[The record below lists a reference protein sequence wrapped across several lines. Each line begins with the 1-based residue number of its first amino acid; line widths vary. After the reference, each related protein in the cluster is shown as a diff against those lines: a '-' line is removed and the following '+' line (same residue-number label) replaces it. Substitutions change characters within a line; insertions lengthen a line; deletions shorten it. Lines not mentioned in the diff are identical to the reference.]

1 MIGARYYDK
10 FTTPRDGSGHGTH
23 VASTAAGRPVFD
35 ASYYNLTRGTARGG
49 APGSRIAV
57 YRVCTNDKFPKCD
70 GSAILKAFDDAIAD
84 GVDVLSLSLGPS
96 SIFMPDFSN
105 DPIAIGA
112 FHAVEKG
119 IIVVCAAGNNGP
131 SSSTVVNVAP
141 WILTVAATTID
152 RDFVADVVL
161 GGNQKGRGI
170 NFSNLNKSPIYPLID
185 GESAK
190 LDSNQQAKK
199 SARNCNPESL
209 DGDKVKGSILLC
221 VNNVGTEQSIDK
233 FEALKNDYGVNG
245 MILVDSITVGQK
257 PPTYGVH
264 PIVSIT
270 EDDRVA
276 VISYIKS
283 NSNPVATILPTMVIP
298 NYKPAPVVGYF
309 SSRGPTL
316 GIQNLLKPDIAAPGV
331 MILAAW
337 PTIITDQTLMGR
349 EPPMFALLSGTSM
362 ACPHVSGLAA
372 RVKSQHPTWSPS
384 IIRSAIMTTAIRTNN
399 LESPITTITG
409 SRATPYDIGAGS
421 ISTSGP
427 IQPGLVY
434 ETGILDYILFLC
446 NIGYDPSKI
455 KLIAPNVPMNFSCPP
470 NKSFDSISNMNYPS
484 IAISNL
490 TINEVKTVTR
500 IVTNVE
506 DDDSTYDVIIEAPTG
521 VDVQVIPEKLHFT
534 KDVHKLQFQ
543 VVFKVSAK
551 FREDLFV
558 SIAWSNEKH
567 NVRSP
572 FVVIARSDA
581 TYSGNMSVS
590 FIFVFCCQMLIA
602 WSLYLA

>member
-1 MIGARYYDK
+1 MWIWVLSHYGGKEYAWKAKISCPLAATRARYYDE

-57 YRVCTNDKFPKCD
+57 YRVCTNDKITKCH

-96 SIFMPDFSN
+96 SIMPHFSN

-119 IIVVCAAGNNGP
+119 IIVV
-131 SSSTVVNVAP
+131 SLETM
-141 WILTVAATTID
+141 
-152 RDFVADVVL
+152 VL
-161 GGNQKGRGI
+161 LR
-170 NFSNLNKSPIYPLID
+170 
-185 GESAK
+185 
-190 LDSNQQAKK
+190 
-199 SARNCNPESL
+199 
-209 DGDKVKGSILLC
+209 SILLC
-221 VNNVGTEQSIDK
+221 ENNVGTEQAIDK
-233 FEALKNDYGVNG
+233 FETLKNNYGING
-245 MILVDSITVGQK
+245 MILIDSMPVGQV
-257 PPTYGVH
+257 PLAYGVH

-270 EDDRVA
+270 EDDR
-276 VISYIKS
+276 
-283 NSNPVATILPTMVIP
+283 
-298 NYKPAPVVGYF
+298 
-309 SSRGPTL
+309 
-316 GIQNLLKPDIAAPGV
+316 PDIAAPGV

-337 PTIITDQTLMGR
+337 PTIITDQTLIGR

-362 ACPHVSGLAA
+362 ACPHVLSFFA

-434 ETGILDYILFLC
+434 ETEILDYILFLC

-455 KLIAPNVPMNFSCPP
+455 KLIAPNVPTNFSCPP

-521 VDVQVIPEKLHFT
+521 VDVQVIPEKLYFT
-534 KDVHKLQFQ
+534 KDVNKLQFQ
-543 VVFKVSAK
+543 VAFKVSAK
-551 FREDLFV
+551 FREDLFG

-567 NVRSP
+567 NVR
-572 FVVIARSDA
+572 AH
-581 TYSGNMSVS
+581 
-590 FIFVFCCQMLIA
+590 L
-602 WSLYLA
+602 L